1 MRRMQ
6 RERILGIFS
15 LCAVFAVSHAT
26 CEGERRKIPE
36 GVKGTQGAASAD
48 ELAKKDRL
56 SFIEASRNEYPQY
69 KNLTVDFTLKGRVS
83 NEELYYTGEL
93 EATAD
98 HLKIKLKDAVFLS
111 PLLTLDIGKVKVTLK
126 DHARNKTESIPRAD
140 YQWVE
145 LFGRSFPVRFFEPLM
160 RGYLPEDASGA
171 ESAYART
178 SAGDILVRSD
188 NDSFEAAMYFNEAR
202 LKKIFYRDKLKGE
215 ILVFYLG
222 NFFKKRIYPQ
232 TLKIEHSRSNDFLTM
247 EFKGL
252 NVTGEARVKKK

>member
-1 MRRMQ
+1 MGLLRSERFL
-6 RERILGIFS
+6 RILS
-15 LCAVFAVSHAT
+15 LCVVFAVTHAT
-26 CEGERRKIPE
+26 CEGERRKIPD
-36 GVKGTQGAASAD
+36 GVKGTQNAASAD

-56 SFIEASRNEYPQY
+56 AFIDSSSKEYPAY
-69 KNLTVDFTLKGRVS
+69 KNLTVDFTLRGRVS
-83 NEELYYTGEL
+83 GEELYYLGEL

-98 HLKIKLKDAVFLS
+98 NLKIKLKDAVFLS

-126 DHARNKTESIPRAD
+126 DHARNKTDSIPRAD

-160 RGYLPEDASGA
+160 RGYLPGDASAA
-171 ESAYART
+171 ESAFART
-178 SAGDILVRSD
+178 TAGEVLVRSD
-188 NDSFEAAMYFNEAR
+188 NDSFEAAMYFSESR

-222 NFFKKRIYPQ
+222 SFFKKRAYPQ
-232 TLKIEHSRSNDFLTM
+232 TLKIEHSRSNDFLTL

-252 NVTGEARVKKK
+252 NVTGEVPAKK